1 VLDRLVGYSVAL
13 LAADAASIMLVDPH
27 GHLRVVASS
36 SGQFDMTELIQVQA
50 DEGPCVDCVRTGHSV
65 TVTAAT
71 DPQAGSVCSFSGAA
85 LPGRRRW
92 RR

>member
-1 VLDRLVGYSVAL
+1 
-13 LAADAASIMLVDPH
+13 
-27 GHLRVVASS
+27 
-36 SGQFDMTELIQVQA
+36 MTELIQVQA